1 MTISQYF
8 VYKRPIALILLLFT
22 LAAGY
27 ASYRAMPQRQDPVIQ
42 IRSGLVMTSYP
53 GADPIEV
60 EQEVSRRIE
69 KKLSENP
76 AVEHVRS
83 TNREGLSAVFV
94 DLYDTT
100 KNAEAI
106 WQDLDNKLAS
116 MTDLPTI
123 GGVIVK
129 PVLDKDFGDTV
140 AVMLT
145 LTSPPITDIE
155 VEERA
160 KELALRIEQ
169 HRGSR
174 PGTFQSNRYSSIVVF
189 PTTIQSILVERL
201 GRKNLQTLEE
211 KGLAQDGTSIVLP
224 GAIVL
229 DFQVSKDADIEAI
242 KDHLRPWHDARMAM
256 RHPDVWP
263 GILVQNP
270 TQIEA
275 ELKAKCQASPGGIAR
290 YSHEEMRRFADIIQD
305 RLRQS
310 TKIGKIEQLGVVG
323 ERIDVYFSNHRLT
336 PYGIDLTKLAQRLQ
350 ERNST
355 MPGGAIELPDQNLA
369 VKPSGKFLSERE
381 IGNVVVEVRNGTPLY
396 MSDLVDIARGYDD
409 SPRIL
414 NFRTHKFT
422 ESNRPTSTAFK
433 LPVADK
439 SHQSEAPVPEN
450 EAVQLWTQRAITLA
464 VRQRKGTQIED
475 FSQELDTALESLNG
489 VIPDDLWIERT
500 SDEPER
506 VGFKIHEFIEC
517 LAEAIVIVVF
527 VSLLFMEWRSAL
539 IIALSI
545 PITLAMTFMM
555 CVALGVDLQQI
566 SIAALIIALGLLV
579 DDPVVAGDAI
589 NREMAHGV
597 PRDVASWLGPQKL
610 ARAILYATVT
620 NCAAFMPLLVVSGA
634 VGEFIWSLPV
644 VVAASL
650 IASRIVSMTFIPFL
664 GYYLLKG
671 QHGMEAGLANGEKG
685 SRFARIYNGFS
696 EFCMNHKWASLIVCF
711 LTLIAGASLLPLIGT
726 NLFPKDL
733 HSAFT
738 VNLYLPEGTS
748 IHATQQEAV
757 ETIKKID
764 RIAGDEIESY
774 TTFIGAGGPR
784 FWLSIVPEQPATNYA
799 QIMVHTRNK
808 RHTYQVAEKLK
819 VGLPPYMGVARVHV
833 QPLESGPPIGVP
845 VQFRLLGTDIA
856 TMRQLGEQI
865 KGFMREMP
873 GTENIHDDWDPEYLR
888 IRLKVDPDRA
898 NVSGV
903 SHEDVARLMNASLSG
918 YTATSIREGDHLIP
932 IAFRLRP
939 EERTDIET
947 LQAMSVIGS
956 QTGARVPLLQI
967 SSFEPELI
975 SPKISRRNN
984 ERCMTIKCD
993 VATGL
998 LSSDVYTFVEKKL
1011 ATATKDW
1018 PPGYRFQI
1026 GGEKEEQE
1034 KGFGSLYISMIVS
1047 IFAIY
1052 LALIL
1057 QFNSLTKPLVVFA
1070 AVPFGMIGGLMGLI
1084 VFGVPLGFFAL
1095 LGVSSLIGVI
1105 ISHVIVLFE
1114 YIEEAHERGEPLRR
1128 AVIDAALVRLR
1139 PVLVTVLATVGGLIP
1154 LAVKGGPLW
1163 EPLCYVQIIGLLVAT
1178 LVTKVVVPVFY
1189 VLFVEDFK
1197 LIKWAAPG
1205 EFAHDGPPAEYANLP
1220 RHGH

>member
-1 MTISQYF
+1 
-8 VYKRPIALILLLFT
+8 
-22 LAAGY
+22 
-27 ASYRAMPQRQDPVIQ
+27 
-42 IRSGLVMTSYP
+42 
-53 GADPIEV
+53 
-60 EQEVSRRIE
+60 
-69 KKLSENP
+69 
-76 AVEHVRS
+76 
-83 TNREGLSAVFV
+83 
-94 DLYDTT
+94 
-100 KNAEAI
+100 
-106 WQDLDNKLAS
+106 
-116 MTDLPTI
+116 
-123 GGVIVK
+123 
-129 PVLDKDFGDTV
+129 
-140 AVMLT
+140 
-145 LTSPPITDIE
+145 
-155 VEERA
+155 
-160 KELALRIEQ
+160 
-169 HRGSR
+169 
-174 PGTFQSNRYSSIVVF
+174 
-189 PTTIQSILVERL
+189 
-201 GRKNLQTLEE
+201 
-211 KGLAQDGTSIVLP
+211 
-224 GAIVL
+224 
-229 DFQVSKDADIEAI
+229 
-242 KDHLRPWHDARMAM
+242 
-256 RHPDVWP
+256 
-263 GILVQNP
+263 
-270 TQIEA
+270 
-275 ELKAKCQASPGGIAR
+275 
-290 YSHEEMRRFADIIQD
+290 
-305 RLRQS
+305 
-310 TKIGKIEQLGVVG
+310 
-323 ERIDVYFSNHRLT
+323 
-336 PYGIDLTKLAQRLQ
+336 
-350 ERNST
+350 
-355 MPGGAIELPDQNLA
+355 
-369 VKPSGKFLSERE
+369 
-381 IGNVVVEVRNGTPLY
+381 
-396 MSDLVDIARGYDD
+396 
-409 SPRIL
+409 
-414 NFRTHKFT
+414 
-422 ESNRPTSTAFK
+422 
-433 LPVADK
+433 
-439 SHQSEAPVPEN
+439 
-450 EAVQLWTQRAITLA
+450 
-464 VRQRKGTQIED
+464 
-475 FSQELDTALESLNG
+475 
-489 VIPDDLWIERT
+489 
-500 SDEPER
+500 
-506 VGFKIHEFIEC
+506 
-517 LAEAIVIVVF
+517 
-527 VSLLFMEWRSAL
+527 
-539 IIALSI
+539 
-545 PITLAMTFMM
+545 
-555 CVALGVDLQQI
+555 
-566 SIAALIIALGLLV
+566 
-579 DDPVVAGDAI
+579 
-589 NREMAHGV
+589 
-597 PRDVASWLGPQKL
+597 
-610 ARAILYATVT
+610 
-620 NCAAFMPLLVVSGA
+620 
-634 VGEFIWSLPV
+634 
-644 VVAASL
+644 
-650 IASRIVSMTFIPFL
+650 
-664 GYYLLKG
+664 
-671 QHGMEAGLANGEKG
+671 MEAGLANGEKG

-975 SPKISRRNN
+975 SPKISRRDN